1 MKKYSNCIIV
11 PCYNEGRRL
20 QVKLF
25 EKFILKNEELALL
38 FVNDGSSDN
47 TQIVIDSIVQRL
59 PDQVFSYTLSKNSGK
74 AEAVRQGFIYALK
87 NINSDYYSYLDA
99 DLATPLNEM
108 KRLHSII
115 SNNSECQFIFGSRFK
130 RLGVTIQRKIFR
142 HYFGRV
148 IATFISLI
156 LKLPVY
162 DTQCGAKVFSKELAT
177 TLFQYEFIS
186 RWLFD
191 VEIFARI
198 VRQYGRETINN
209 IAIEEPLHQWIDIA
223 GSKINFFDMIKV
235 PFELLRIKLKY
246 KI

>member
-1 MKKYSNCIIV
+1 MEKFKCCIIV
-11 PCYNEGRRL
+11 PCYNEGKRL
-20 QVKLF
+20 PVKQF
-25 EKFILKNEELALL
+25 EEFISKNEKFALL

-47 TQIVIDSIVQRL
+47 TQTIIDSLVQKF
-59 PDQVFSYTLSKNSGK
+59 PAQIFSYKLAKNSGK
-74 AEAVRQGFIYALK
+74 AEAVRQGFIYALQ
-87 NINSDYYSYLDA
+87 NINSDYLSYLDA
-99 DLATPLNEM
+99 DLATPLIEI

-115 SNNSECQFIFGSRFK
+115 ISNPNWQLIFGSRFK
-130 RLGVTIQRKIFR
+130 RLGVVIQRKLFR

-148 IATFISLI
+148 IATFVSGI
-156 LKLPVY
+156 LKLPIY
-162 DTQCGAKVFSKELAT
+162 DTQCGAKIFSKELAA
-177 TLFQYEFIS
+177 TLFQSEFIS

-198 VRQYGRETINN
+198 VKQYGREKIYD
-209 IAIEEPLHQWIDIA
+209 IAIEEPLQQWVEVA